1 MSLHTTSEV
10 ISFVKQLEGKSANF
24 YENLSQKHA
33 ADRDAFLSF
42 AKENQK
48 NVAQVER
55 AYYSVITDAIESCF
69 AFDINPDE
77 YTFEVPPLDNTSYS
91 QALNKAINI
100 EERIVKFYSDA
111 VEQSDALMGDIPVA
125 FKMVARKRKDR
136 ISKLKSLLEVSQ

>member
-1 MSLHTTSEV
+1 MPLHTTSEV

-33 ADRDAFLSF
+33 VGRDVLLSF

-55 AYYSVITDAIESCF
+55 AYYSVISDALESCF

-77 YTFEVPPLDNTSYS
+77 YIFDVPSSDNISHS
-91 QALNKAINI
+91 QAFNKAINI

-111 VEQSDALMGDIPVA
+111 AEQSDALMGDVPIA

-136 ISKLKSLLEVSQ
+136 ISKLKSLLDVSQ